1 VRARF
6 IAYHEDTAPLI
17 GYYSGTGKLKTV
29 DGMAE
34 IGKVSR
40 SIRAALV

>member
-1 VRARF
+1 MRARLT
-6 IAYHEDTAPLI
+6 AYHEDTAPLI

-34 IGKVSR
+34 IGEVAR
-40 SIRAALV
+40 SIRATLA